1 MFLLLLSIILAA
13 IAVAISM
20 IRRLMISRGNLADSG
35 TAREEIA
42 IAKAG
47 AEQFS
52 PMKRFLVVV
61 LPDGKVVYPRA
72 ADQL

>member
-1 MFLLLLSIILAA
+1 MFLILLSIILAA

-20 IRRLMISRGNLADSG
+20 VRRRISRGDLADSG
-35 TAREEIA
+35 IAREEIA
-42 IAKAG
+42 VAKAC

-61 LPDGKVVYPRA
+61 LPDGKVVYPRV
-72 ADQL
+72 ADRI

>member
-1 MFLLLLSIILAA
+1 MFLILLSIILAA

-20 IRRLMISRGNLADSG
+20 VRRLVSRGDLVDSG
-35 TAREEIA
+35 IAREEIA
-42 IAKAG
+42 VAKAC

-61 LPDGKVVYPRA
+61 LPDGKVVYPRVT
-72 ADQL
+72 DRI

>member
-1 MFLLLLSIILAA
+1 MFLILLSIILAA

-20 IRRLMISRGNLADSG
+20 IRRLIISRGNLADSG
-35 TAREEIA
+35 IAREEIA
-42 IAKAG
+42 VAKAC

-61 LPDGKVVYPRA
+61 LPDGKVVYPRVT
-72 ADQL
+72 DRI

>member
-1 MFLLLLSIILAA
+1 MFLILLSIILAA

-20 IRRLMISRGNLADSG
+20 VRRLVSRGDLADSG
-35 TAREEIA
+35 IAREEIA
-42 IAKAG
+42 VAKAC

-61 LPDGKVVYPRA
+61 LPDGKVVYPRVT
-72 ADQL
+72 DRI

>member
-20 IRRLMISRGNLADSG
+20 IRRLISRGNLADTG
-35 TAREEIA
+35 ICREEIA
-42 IAKAG
+42 IAKAA

-52 PMKRFLVVV
+52 PMKQFLVVV
-61 LPDGKVVYPRA
+61 LPDGKVVYPKV